1 MTAYIE
7 TVRAPDERILQ
18 LGHLHWIIYQPVAAF
33 ALATVIAMM
42 VAQSGLVALLL
53 FVTAVMWLSCWIT
66 RLTTEIAVTDRR
78 VIVKRGLI
86 RRSTIEI
93 NANRIESVAIEQS
106 IMGRLLN
113 FGTLIVRGTG
123 TGIEPI
129 PRVAEPLMVR
139 AAIGALNMPHA

>member
-1 MTAYIE
+1 
-7 TVRAPDERILQ
+7 V
-18 LGHLHWIIYQPVAAF
+18 
-33 ALATVIAMM
+33 
-42 VAQSGLVALLL
+42 
-53 FVTAVMWLSCWIT
+53 WLSCWIA

-93 NANRIESVAIEQS
+93 NANRIESVAAEQS

-123 TGIEPI
+123 AGIEPI
-129 PRVAEPLMVR
+129 PKVAEPLALR
-139 AAIGALNMPHA
+139 AAIGALNLPPA

>member
-1 MTAYIE
+1 MTAYVE
-7 TVRAPDERILQ
+7 TVCAPDERILQ
-18 LGHLHWIIYQPVAAF
+18 LGRLHWIVYQPVAAF
-33 ALATVIAMM
+33 ALATVIAIM

-53 FVTAVMWLSCWIT
+53 FVTAIVWLSCWIA

-93 NANRIESVAIEQS
+93 NANRIESVAAEQS

-123 TGIEPI
+123 AGIEPI
-129 PRVAEPLMVR
+129 PKVAEPLALR
-139 AAIGALNMPHA
+139 AAIGALNLPPA

>member
-1 MTAYIE
+1 MTAYVE
-7 TVRAPDERILQ
+7 TVCAPDERILQ
-18 LGHLHWIIYQPVAAF
+18 LGRLHWIVYLPVAAF
-33 ALATVIAMM
+33 ALATVIAIIA
-42 VAQSGLVALLL
+42 AQSGLVALLL
-53 FVTAVMWLSCWIT
+53 FATAIVWLSCWIA

-93 NANRIESVAIEQS
+93 NANRIESVAVEQS

-123 TGIEPI
+123 AGIEPI
-129 PRVAEPLMVR
+129 PKVAEPLALR
-139 AAIGALNMPHA
+139 AAIGALNLPPA

>member
-18 LGHLHWIIYQPVAAF
+18 LGRLHWIVYQPVAVF
-33 ALATVIAMM
+33 ALATVIAIME
-42 VAQSGLVALLL
+42 AQGGLVALLL
-53 FVTAVMWLSCWIT
+53 FVTAVVWLFCWIV

-86 RRSTIEI
+86 QRSTIEI
-93 NANRIESVAIEQS
+93 NANRIESVAVEQS

-129 PRVAEPLMVR
+129 LRIAEPLVLR
-139 AAIGALNMPHA
+139 AAIAALNMPRT